1 MDEIIDLIQQF
12 QFRNGLWTV
21 LIPII
26 LMGVDIITGLTNAWV
41 KGEIKSS
48 ILRKGLA
55 KKIGEM
61 VVLMLGEV
69 FLFGMSLPL
78 AIMDGISIYI
88 ILMELISICENLVKL
103 GVPIPNFIKKAL
115 ADTEEKING
124 EETSKE
130 ETSKE
135 ETSKEETHK

>member
-1 MDEIIDLIQQF
+1 MQIMDEIIDLIQQF
-12 QFRNGLWTV
+12 QFRNELWTV

-48 ILRKGLA
+48 ILRKGLS
-55 KKIGEM
+55 KKIGET
-61 VVLMLGEV
+61 VILVLGEV
-69 FLFGMSLPL
+69 FLFGMSLPG

-124 EETSKE
+124 ED
-130 ETSKE
+130 
-135 ETSKEETHK
+135 TSKEETHK

>member
-1 MDEIIDLIQQF
+1 MQIMDEIIDLIQQF
-12 QFRNGLWTV
+12 QLRNGLWTV

-61 VVLMLGEV
+61 VVLLMGEV
-69 FLFGMSLPL
+69 FLMGMNLPGG
-78 AIMDGISIYI
+78 IMDGISIYI
-88 ILMELISICENLVKL
+88 ILMELISICENLAKL
-103 GVPIPNFIKKAL
+103 GVPIPKFIKNAL
-115 ADTEEKING
+115 AEAEDKIIEDEKEATEE
-124 EETSKE
+124 ETKE
-130 ETSKE
+130 
-135 ETSKEETHK
+135 

>member
-61 VVLMLGEV
+61 VVLLMGEV
-69 FLFGMSLPL
+69 FLMGMNLPGG
-78 AIMDGISIYI
+78 IMYGISIYI
-88 ILMELISICENLVKL
+88 ILMELISICENLAKL
-103 GVPIPNFIKKAL
+103 GVPIPKFIKNAL
-115 ADTEEKING
+115 AEAEDKIVEDEKEATEE
-124 EETSKE
+124 ETKE
-130 ETSKE
+130 
-135 ETSKEETHK
+135 

>member
-1 MDEIIDLIQQF
+1 MHIMDEIIDLIQQF
-12 QFRNGLWTV
+12 QFRNELWTV

-61 VVLMLGEV
+61 VVLLMGEV
-69 FLFGMSLPL
+69 FLMGMNLPGG
-78 AIMDGISIYI
+78 IMDGISIYI
-88 ILMELISICENLVKL
+88 ILMELISICENLAKL
-103 GVPIPNFIKKAL
+103 GVPIPKFIKNAL
-115 ADTEEKING
+115 AEAEDKIVEDEKEATEE
-124 EETSKE
+124 ETKE
-130 ETSKE
+130 
-135 ETSKEETHK
+135 

>member
-1 MDEIIDLIQQF
+1 MTVQIMDEIIDLIQQF

-61 VVLMLGEV
+61 VVLLMGEV
-69 FLFGMSLPL
+69 FLMGMSLPGG
-78 AIMDGISIYI
+78 IMDGISIYI
-88 ILMELISICENLVKL
+88 ILMELISICENLAKL
-103 GVPIPNFIKKAL
+103 GVPIPKFIKNAL
-115 ADTEEKING
+115 AEAEDKIVEDKAEENQN
-124 EETSKE
+124 ESEN
-130 ETSKE
+130 
-135 ETSKEETHK
+135 

>member
-1 MDEIIDLIQQF
+1 MQIMDEIIDLIQQF
-12 QFRNGLWTV
+12 QFRNELWTV

-61 VVLMLGEV
+61 VVLLMGEV
-69 FLFGMSLPL
+69 FLMGMNLPGG
-78 AIMDGISIYI
+78 IMDGISIYI
-88 ILMELISICENLVKL
+88 ILMELISICENLAKL
-103 GVPIPNFIKKAL
+103 GVPIPKFIKNAL
-115 ADTEEKING
+115 AEAEDKIVEDEKEATEE
-124 EETSKE
+124 ETKE
-130 ETSKE
+130 
-135 ETSKEETHK
+135 

>member
-1 MDEIIDLIQQF
+1 MQIMDEIIDLIQQF

-61 VVLMLGEV
+61 VVLLMGEV
-69 FLFGMSLPL
+69 FLMGMNLPGG
-78 AIMDGISIYI
+78 IMDGISIYI
-88 ILMELISICENLVKL
+88 ILMELISICENLAKL
-103 GVPIPNFIKKAL
+103 GVPIPKFIKNAL
-115 ADTEEKING
+115 AEAEDKIVEDEKEATEE
-124 EETSKE
+124 ETKE
-130 ETSKE
+130 
-135 ETSKEETHK
+135 